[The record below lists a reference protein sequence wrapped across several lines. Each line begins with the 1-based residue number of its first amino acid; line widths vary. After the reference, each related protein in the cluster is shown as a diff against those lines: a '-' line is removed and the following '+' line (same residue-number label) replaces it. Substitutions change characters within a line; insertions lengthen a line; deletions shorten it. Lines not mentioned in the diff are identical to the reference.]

1 MKVIQERIDGIIF
14 ELDTAIEG
22 YSLSEAD
29 QYLADLSGLD
39 LRKELLKRKTTNP
52 NSTPLIAVVCQYHE
66 KLRKDRNS
74 HYALTDVLTKRA
86 LEKAKQLEAKIT
98 PENAEDYPLY
108 GFVLSLKESIKMK
121 GYMSTLGM
129 VCHMITCK
137 TETPFIDYLERKGAV
152 ILSRGNVPQ
161 MLFAMESWNNI
172 YGAVS
177 NPWNKD
183 RTAGGST
190 GGDAALIAL
199 GHVNGGF
206 GSDAAGS
213 LRIPALFC
221 GVYAIS
227 MTSQRIN
234 LSAHAMFLEGLD
246 AFSKLPDSQYQFRG
260 NIGPMA
266 RCVDDLYVLTKV
278 LVENYKDQ
286 PRIPPVPWKINLP
299 PVKKVGILV
308 EWDNIFELTEVNRRA
323 IKMAR
328 SSLTRAGIETV
339 EIDMRPYIRDLVQT
353 VGSLFYQNRALKV
366 AMTGKVDLKEPVL
379 PVYKMFRL
387 MMILPTS
394 ARQIMR
400 YTMRD
405 NKSKIFLEA
414 FHQSQYYN
422 SQYFGRKLNGYKQML
437 VEQMKEAGVE
447 TIVCPGMMP
456 AIPKYTSNRTNIWAM
471 YMFIF
476 NGLKFPSGALPITRV
491 QKDEQFYKSKFNFD
505 FEKAIQQATEGSEGL
520 PVGVQVA
527 STSWNEEKILQL
539 MKIIE
544 TDVKFK

>member
-1 MKVIQERIDGIIF
+1 MRVIQEKIDEIIR

-22 YSLSEAD
+22 YSVSETD
-29 QYLADLSGLD
+29 QYLADLSGVE
-39 LRKELLKRKTTNP
+39 LRRELLRRKAAK
-52 NSTPLIAVVCQYHE
+52 SDDKPLVSAICHYHE
-66 KLRKDRNS
+66 KLRKDQNS

-86 LEKAKQLEAKIT
+86 LEKAQHLEAVIT
-98 PENAEDYPLY
+98 SENAEEYPLY
-108 GFVLSLKESIKMK
+108 GFVLSIKESIKMK

-172 YGAVS
+172 YGAVA
-177 NPWNKD
+177 NPRNKS
-183 RTAGGST
+183 RTAGGSS
-190 GGDAALIAL
+190 GGDAALVAL

-221 GVYAIS
+221 GICAIS

-234 LSAHAMFLEGLD
+234 LAAHASFLEELSIY
-246 AFSKLPDSQYQFRG
+246 SKLPESQFYVRG

-266 RCVDDLYVLTKV
+266 RNVDDLYVLTKV
-278 LVENYKDQ
+278 LVENYKEQ
-286 PRIPPVPWKINLP
+286 PRIPPVPWRVNLP
-299 PVKKVGILV
+299 PVKKVGVLV
-308 EWDNIFELTEVNRRA
+308 EWDNIFELTEANRRA
-323 IKMAR
+323 VRMAR
-328 SSLTRAGIETV
+328 EALERAGIVTV
-339 EIDMRPYIRDLVQT
+339 EIDMRAYISDLVQT
-353 VGSLFYQNRALKV
+353 VGSLFYQNRVLKA
-366 AMTGKVDLKEPVL
+366 AMTGVINLQEPVL
-379 PVYKMFRL
+379 PVYKKFR
-387 MMILPTS
+387 MMMLLPTPVRF
-394 ARQIMR
+394 AMR

-414 FHQSQYYN
+414 FHQSQYFN
-422 SQYFGRKLNGYKQML
+422 SEYFANKLNGYKQML
-437 VEQMKEAGVE
+437 LEQMQEAGVE
-447 TIVCPGMMP
+447 TIICPGMMP
-456 AIPKYTSNRTNIWAM
+456 AVPKYTSNRTSIWAM

-476 NGLKFPSGALPITRV
+476 NGMKFPSGALPVTRV
-491 QKDEQFYKSKFNFD
+491 QSDEQFYRSKFNFE
-505 FEKAIQQATEGSEGL
+505 FEGAIQQVMEGSEGL

-527 STSWNEEKILQL
+527 SVSWKEEKILQV

-544 TDVKFK
+544 TGVKFK